1 MAAQE
6 LCPPRTILVACVL
19 KVLLARAIHD
29 VSPTTVVPAA
39 AMRAVPCFPAVLA
52 VAVVPVIS
60 ALRVVG
66 PPQAGALRVVV
77 PAPRVGRVKGVVPLS
92 PSANRRPWI
101 S

>member
-39 AMRAVPCFPAVLA
+39 AMQAVPCFPAVLA
-52 VAVVPVIS
+52 VVVVPVIS

-66 PPQAGALRVVV
+66 PPQVGALRVVV
-77 PAPRVGRVKGVVPLS
+77 PAPRVGRVKGVVPPS